1 MSFILAEIRSYFRAY
16 IWPHLPAK
24 ILIAAGLGL
33 LAAPIIS
40 IATTVYARPMPS
52 QFAAVLQQDAEAGQ
66 TIFQQKCAGCHKGK
80 TPPRGLSWE
89 AGRIAEAVDRP
100 SVEEPGLKIIDT
112 AAPAASYVL
121 KKIRRE
127 AGLKGKPMPP
137 LQALAP
143 AELALLESWVMG
155 LKNAPGPAAGR
166 PVGPATS
173 RPGRR

>member
-1 MSFILAEIRSYFRAY
+1 MKRTVPVVLAVLA
-16 IWPHLPAK
+16 
-24 ILIAAGLGL
+24 
-33 LAAPIIS
+33 LAA
-40 IATTVYARPMPS
+40 AVTAR
-52 QFAAVLQQDAEAGQ
+52 AEAPADVAALLQ
-66 TIFQQKCAGCHKGK
+66 KKCAGCHKGK
-80 TPPRGLSWE
+80 TPPRGLSFE